1 MARLTAIVFCFLFTE
16 DVALPSGFLF
26 FSEFALACSRRRL
39 TGAAVTSAS
48 NCGSMSTSMIGEEPF
63 DVARL
68 ESDVAGGEVV
78 CALDRDVE
86 TVALAGMMILALT
99 RSGYPAVPAEDVGA
113 TLKAIVGVYS
123 MTASSC

>member
-1 MARLTAIVFCFLFTE
+1 
-16 DVALPSGFLF
+16 
-26 FSEFALACSRRRL
+26 
-39 TGAAVTSAS
+39 
-48 NCGSMSTSMIGEEPF
+48 MSTSVIGEEPF

-99 RSGYPAVPAEDVGA
+99 RSGYPAEDVGA